1 MSVRYFVI
9 SSLLVIGL
17 SVVIGI
23 FTDKRSV
30 KEIAVIICW
39 VAAGLAA
46 IAGVVYGVS
55 KLLVYW
61 GIAESG
67 FVI

>member
-9 SSLLVIGL
+9 SSLLVIGF

-23 FTDKRSV
+23 FTDKRSA
-30 KEIAVIICW
+30 KELAVIMCW
-39 VAAGLAA
+39 VVAGLAA
-46 IAGVVYGVS
+46 IAGIVYGVS
-55 KLLVYW
+55 GLLVYW

-67 FVI
+67 FVM